1 MKLAFFISHAVE
13 CIDLRTLIGNYRFK
27 EEILIGIPIPDQ
39 IEWYFHYRY
48 YHHGHD
54 ELASFSPF
62 SLNNNLCWSPF
73 RSRRLSSFI

>member
-1 MKLAFFISHAVE
+1 MNDS
-13 CIDLRTLIGNYRFK
+13 
-27 EEILIGIPIPDQ
+27 IPIPDQ

-62 SLNNNLCWSPF
+62 LFNNNLCWSPF
-73 RSRRLSSFI
+73 HSRRLSSFI